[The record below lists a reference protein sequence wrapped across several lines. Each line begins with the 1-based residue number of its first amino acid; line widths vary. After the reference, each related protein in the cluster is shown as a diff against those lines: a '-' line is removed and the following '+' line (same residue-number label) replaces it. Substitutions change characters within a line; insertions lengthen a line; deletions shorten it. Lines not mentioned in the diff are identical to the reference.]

1 MDQLVLANISLDVF
15 GVILSFIPVVYL
27 INNRRYRLKL
37 NFFFLGVA
45 VSNIFM
51 IIGDL
56 ADWAIQDASAPAMR
70 LVLTWFS
77 VLFYVASAFVLYYF
91 ARYMDEYLHLSG
103 KMRKIYLT
111 AIIAVCSIQ
120 ILFAVLSPFT
130 GAIFYITNEG
140 YNRGPLFMI
149 SQFVPLFCYISFMI
163 LVLANHKKLSRREVI
178 FFLLYVFVPLGGGAA
193 QMFFRGIAVVNIGVA
208 LALLFI
214 LVNIQFE
221 HELALKRQENELA
234 DMRIDMMLSQIQP
247 HFMFNVLTGIRKL
260 CETQPSRAAESIGTF
275 SKFLRTNM
283 ETLTDKHPIP
293 FEKEL
298 AHTKA
303 YLQLEQMR
311 FGDKLQIVYD
321 IEATYFSIP
330 PLTLQPIAENAVRHG
345 LMKKENG
352 GTLTIRSY
360 EEETAFV
367 ITVTDDGVGFSE
379 KPGKPENNA
388 HIGLANVKSRL
399 AALCGGSIQIQSET
413 DKGTTFTILIPKE
426 GKAQ

>member
-15 GVILSFIPVVYL
+15 AIILSFIPVVYL

-45 VSNIFM
+45 LSNIFM

-56 ADWAIQDASAPAMR
+56 ADWAIQDASAPVMQ
-70 LVLTWFS
+70 LTLTWFS

-91 ARYMDEYLHLSG
+91 ARYIDEYLKLSG

-111 AIIAVCSIQ
+111 AIMAVCSVQ
-120 ILFAVLSPFT
+120 IFFAVLSPFT
-130 GAIFYITNEG
+130 GSIFYVTGEG
-140 YNRGPLFMI
+140 YQRGPLFMI

-163 LVLANHKKLSRREVI
+163 LVLANRKKLTRREVI

-193 QMFFRGIAVVNIGVA
+193 QMLFRGIAVVNIGVA

-221 HELALKRQENELA
+221 HELALKRQENELS
-234 DMRIDMMLSQIQP
+234 DMRIDIMLSQIQP

-311 FGDKLQIVYD
+311 FGEKLQIVYD
-321 IEATYFSIP
+321 IEATYFAIP

-352 GTLTIRSY
+352 GTLTIRSH
-360 EEETAFV
+360 ENETAYV
-367 ITVTDDGVGFSE
+367 ITVTDDGVGFWE
-379 KPGKPENNA
+379 GPGKTEKNA

-399 AALCGGSIQIQSET
+399 QTLCGGSVQIQSEI
-413 DKGTTFTILIPKE
+413 DKGTTVTILIPKE
-426 GKAQ
+426 GEAQ

>member
-15 GVILSFIPVVYL
+15 AIILSFIPVVYL
-27 INNRRYRLKL
+27 INNRRYRQKL

-56 ADWAIQDASAPAMR
+56 ADWTIQDASAPAMQ
-70 LVLTWFS
+70 LTLTLFS

-91 ARYMDEYLHLSG
+91 ARYMDEYLKLSG

-111 AIIAVCSIQ
+111 AIMAVCFVQ
-120 ILFAVLSPFT
+120 IFFAILSPFT
-130 GAIFYITNEG
+130 GSIFYVTGEG
-140 YNRGPLFMI
+140 YQRGPLFMI

-163 LVLANHKKLSRREVI
+163 LVLANRKKLSRREVI

-193 QMFFRGIAVVNIGVA
+193 QMLFRGIAVVNIGVA

-221 HELALKRQENELA
+221 HELALKRQENELS

-311 FGDKLQIVYD
+311 FREKLQIVYD
-321 IEATYFSIP
+321 IESIYFAIP

-352 GTLTIRSY
+352 GTLTIRSH
-360 EEETAFV
+360 ENETAYV
-367 ITVTDDGVGFSE
+367 ITVTDDGVGFSQE
-379 KPGKPENNA
+379 PGKAEKNA

-399 AALCGGSIQIQSET
+399 AALCGGSVQIQSEI
-413 DKGTTFTILIPKE
+413 DKGTTVTILIPKE
-426 GKAQ
+426 GEAQ